1 MNINDFIDELIIEL
15 AYRLDSGIPD
25 LKNQNHLSILSDIL
39 TEWGMGEIEGELLRN
54 ILKEEDEKE
63 FKNPLLNKVI
73 KYKTVNGDDAEG
85 KIGNLLRRPE
95 KEDAH
100 IQAVKALGGEK
111 SDEYTQA
118 MDSLGGEGQPNR
130 DIDKEREAGGD
141 KGGSTSAEQPEQPQQ
156 NVVGTDAFSHAP
168 DVKNSEAKSDGG
180 DQEKEVSSKLI
191 NREEIKPQLNSVSDI
206 NDELSDGE
214 IKQMAL
220 NFGTK
225 NKEKFKPAP
234 GNVSSMTA
242 EILSGEAKFHLDQN
256 PNMSDD
262 ELTLKLYNQIKDT
275 ELGKELGSENVSS
288 SGKYAGYNKDLLSM
302 LKSVSKSGRK
312 KWERNQ
318 KGIENLK
325 SQGKLSDPM
334 TTRSYYGHEVSIQK
348 QMELIESVDGPFYT
362 KDGFELPKDVLL
374 TFIKN
379 SGGGENP
386 SDTSTITVDEK
397 GRAMVSFHSDK
408 ISLSDIQ
415 ANSTPNQEAE
425 NAKKIVEESNLPPQI
440 KEQSNQIIS
449 QGQDLLNQK
458 ENELEQA
465 ANQPARELANGNISQ
480 ILNDIKSDKGITGKA
495 KVSDKLKSLLFRG
508 NPHPN
513 LIPYL
518 PQQEEQYTEEQLL
531 KAFYEFAG
539 DDNREGEMTSNQ
551 LKLLYRSTKQQGYD
565 ISANLGKIREE
576 SLEIQRNT
584 HRKLNEMSITLPN
597 GDSKSLGDY
606 IEAKNI
612 IDKLHIGVIDGDSG
626 EGVGK
631 YPGLFDVNMGG
642 IIVEPEQL
650 KTCLDT
656 DNTDDFITHFEVGT
670 PEKEDEVTINKETGQ
685 ITGRNIFVYAVT
697 KGGKRI
703 KVAYKTQRSKAG
715 ESGKLQTTYQW
726 DKETQ
731 KCFEKNQ

>member
-1 MNINDFIDELIIEL
+1 MNISYLIENLIEELSIRSKE
-15 AYRLDSGIPD
+15 GIPN
-25 LKNQNHLSILSDIL
+25 LQNREHIWILSEIL
-39 TEWGMGEIEGELLRN
+39 TEWGLGEIKHELL
-54 ILKEEDEKE
+54 E
-63 FKNPLLNKVI
+63 
-73 KYKTVNGDDAEG
+73 
-85 KIGNLLRRPE
+85 NLLTE
-95 KEDAH
+95 KGS
-100 IQAVKALGGEK
+100 V
-111 SDEYTQA
+111 
-118 MDSLGGEGQPNR
+118 
-130 DIDKEREAGGD
+130 
-141 KGGSTSAEQPEQPQQ
+141 STSAAKQAKDMGLQHIAFGYYSKNGEKPATHKADKDQIRPVKPGEFEKDAAEVSGEEPKPEKSGDSGEVGEEGETQEPQQ
-156 NVVGTDAFSHAP
+156 NVKGKASFSHAP
-168 DVKNSEAKSDGG
+168 DIKTKTDKE
-180 DQEKEVSSKLI
+180 EKKTTKKIVDTTRIVPEDS
-191 NREEIKPQLNSVSDI
+191 SVSDVD
-206 NDELSDGE
+206 DELSDGE

-275 ELGKELGSENVSS
+275 ELGKELGSETVSS

-302 LKSVSKSGRK
+302 LKSVAKSGRK

-318 KGIENLK
+318 KGIQNLK
-325 SQGKLSDPM
+325 SQGKLSDPT

-348 QMELIESVDGPFYT
+348 QMELIESLDGPFYT
-362 KDGFELPKDVLL
+362 RDGVEVPKDVLL
-374 TFIKN
+374 NFIKN

-386 SDTSTITVDEK
+386 SDTSTITVDER

-425 NAKKIVEESNLPPQI
+425 NAKKIVEESDLPPQI
-440 KEQSNQIIS
+440 KEQANQIIS

-465 ANQPARELANGNISQ
+465 ANQPARELANGDISQ

-495 KVSDKLKSLLFRG
+495 KVSNKLKSLLSRG
-508 NPHPN
+508 KPHSN
-513 LIPYL
+513 LLPYL
-518 PQQEEQYTEEQLL
+518 PQQEEPYTEEQLL

-539 DDNREGEMTSNQ
+539 DDNREGEMTSDQ
-551 LKLLYRSTKQQGYD
+551 LKLLYRSAKQQGYD

-584 HRKLNEMSITLPN
+584 HRKLNETSITLPN
-597 GDSKSLGDY
+597 GDSKPLGDY

-612 IDKLHIGVIDGDSG
+612 IDKLHIGVIDGESG

-631 YPGLFDVNMGG
+631 YTGLFDVNMGG
-642 IIVEPEQL
+642 VIVEPDQL
-650 KTCLDT
+650 KTCLNT
-656 DNTDDFITHFEVGT
+656 DNTDDFISHFEVGT
-670 PEKEDEVTINKETGQ
+670 PEKEDEVIINRETGQ

-731 KCFEKNQ
+731 KCFQSNQ